1 MPDFQLPDGHS
12 FAIKERGFSPKR
24 GERRFEMAVKTFL
37 NTALIILVFVLVVG
51 APVVAGGQIIYVDAG
66 ATGTNNGSS
75 WTDAFNFL
83 QDALAAAYYGDEIHV
98 AKGIYKPDQGAG
110 MTPGDREA
118 SFQLVNG
125 VTLKG
130 GYAGFGAP
138 DPNARD
144 IKLYETILSGDLD
157 GNDIKVGTVGELWKE
172 PTQTDNSFNVVTG
185 SGTNPATVL
194 DGFTICSGNANVSN
208 PHARGGG
215 MYTVSGSPTVT
226 NCKFS
231 DNSAAYGGAMYNYYS
246 SPVLSHCVFAQ
257 NSAYYFGGG
266 IYNDESNLTIRNCII
281 TRNSAKSDGG
291 GVVDSGSK
299 STLTLTNCII
309 TLNSALT
316 WNGGGIICNNGS
328 ITNCVISDNRSSLR
342 GGGIVCSSG
351 NNSFTNCLITDN
363 KSAMGGGIF
372 CSNNSPTV
380 TNCILTDNQAEK
392 GGGIYCYFESNP
404 KLSNCILFGDKA
416 AYGKEIYLH
425 FLYWLGRER
434 PSEITVN
441 YSNIEGGSEGVYV
454 ENGCK
459 LNWEEGNINEVPCF
473 AFDNDYHLTLDSP
486 CIDAG
491 TNTPEGGLL
500 SVDFD
505 SNPRPLDGDAN
516 GIALVDMGAYEFD
529 PNRPTIALSQTELEF
544 FALET
549 GESPNDQLV
558 SIRNAGGGELAWQVE
573 SSCAWLQVMPIS
585 GVSTNEVDTVSLM
598 VNAAGLTHGDYIC
611 QFRVVGEQAVNSPR
625 IVALV
630 LHVNTTLRVPQEYQ
644 TIQDAIDSAVDGDI
658 VIVADGIYTGDGN
671 RDIDFRGKAIT
682 LMSENGPENC
692 IIDCLANILE
702 PHRAFHFRNFEGSDS
717 VIDGFTITGGNV
729 KGESYSFYY
738 AYGGAIYCR
747 EFCSPTVKNC
757 RLKANSAKYGGAI
770 YCDSASPKIMNC
782 VFTDNSVTWYGG
794 AINFNWYSSP
804 TVANCLFMG
813 NSASWSG
820 GGIANY
826 NRNSVKLTSC
836 TFVENSAI
844 HGNALSCDASQPP
857 PRNNLQVTNCILWDG
872 GDEIWNNDNSTIT
885 MTYSDIWGGWP
896 GQGNIDADPHF
907 VEPGYWDSDYVWIDG
922 DYHLLPGSPC
932 IDSGDPNYVAEPNE
946 TDLDGR
952 PRVINGRIDMGAY
965 ETPIFAEV
973 RILPRTINL
982 ASKGNWI
989 TCYIW
994 LPEQYNVADIDPCS
1008 IFLEDE
1014 IKPEQ
1019 FSVDE
1024 QQQVAT
1030 ARFTRED
1037 VQPILEL
1044 GEINLKIT
1052 GLLTDGNLFEGKD
1065 TIKVVDKAGK
1075 K

>member
-1 MPDFQLPDGHS
+1 LSPTPKFGILIFGQYIFKENKMIARKNRIIMPLIVAFILITTAS
-12 FAIKERGFSPKR
+12 TFAGK
-24 GERRFEMAVKTFL
+24 
-37 NTALIILVFVLVVG
+37 
-51 APVVAGGQIIYVDAG
+51 IIYVDDDAPVG
-66 ATGTNNGSS
+66 GNGQT
-75 WTDAFNFL
+75 WETAYNYL
-83 QDALAAAYYGDEIHV
+83 QDALADANTSVKPVEIRV
-98 AKGIYKPDQGAG
+98 AQGIYKPDQG
-110 MTPGDREA
+110 TNQTNGDRIA
-118 SFQLVNG
+118 TFQLING

-130 GYAGFGAP
+130 GYAGSGEP
-138 DPNARD
+138 DPDARNVD
-144 IKLYETILSGDLD
+144 LYKTILSGDLN
-157 GNDIKVGTVGELWKE
+157 GNDVKVGTVGELWKE
-172 PTQTDNSFNVVTG
+172 PTRTENSFNVVTG
-185 SGTNPATVL
+185 SGTNSIAVL
-194 DGFTICSGNANVSN
+194 DGFDISSGNANVSN

-215 MYTVSGSPTVT
+215 MYTVSGSPAVT

-246 SPVLSHCVFAQ
+246 SPVLSHCVFTQ

-281 TRNSAKSDGG
+281 TRNSAQSSGG
-291 GVVDSGSK
+291 GVVSDWK
-299 STLTLTNCII
+299 STLTLTNSMI
-309 TLNSALT
+309 TFNSALT
-316 WNGGGIICNNGS
+316 WWGGGIICNAGS
-328 ITNCVISDNRSSLR
+328 ITNCVISDNRSPLR

-351 NNSFTNCLITDN
+351 NTSFTNCLITDN
-363 KSAMGGGIF
+363 KSALGGGIF
-372 CSNNSPTV
+372 CSNNSPTI
-380 TNCILTDNQAEK
+380 TNCILTDNKAEK
-392 GGGIYCYFESNP
+392 GGGIYCYSESNP
-404 KLSNCILFGDKA
+404 KLSNCILYGDKA
-416 AYGKEIYLH
+416 AYGKEIYLY
-425 FLYWLGRER
+425 FLYWLGREH

-500 SVDFD
+500 LVDFD
-505 SNPRPLDGDAN
+505 NNPRPLDGDAN

-549 GESPNDQLV
+549 GESPNYQLV
-558 SIRNAGGGELAWQVE
+558 SIRNVGGGELAWQVE
-573 SSCAWLQVMPIS
+573 SSCTWLQVMPIS

-625 IVALV
+625 IVAVV

-671 RDIDFRGKAIT
+671 RDINFKGKAIT

-692 IIDCLANILE
+692 IIDCLANIFE

-747 EFCSPTVKNC
+747 PFCSPTVKNC
-757 RLKANSAKYGGAI
+757 RLKANSATYGGAI
-770 YCDSASPKIMNC
+770 YCKTASPKIMNC
-782 VFTDNSVTWYGG
+782 VFTDNSATWYGG

-804 TVANCLFMG
+804 TVTNCLFMG

-836 TFVENSAI
+836 TFVEIQQFMEMPLA
-844 HGNALSCDASQPP
+844 AMQLSRPQGITFRSPIVSYGMAE
-857 PRNNLQVTNCILWDG
+857 TKYG
-872 GDEIWNNDNSTIT
+872 TTTI
-885 MTYSDIWGGWP
+885 
-896 GQGNIDADPHF
+896 Q
-907 VEPGYWDSDYVWIDG
+907 
-922 DYHLLPGSPC
+922 
-932 IDSGDPNYVAEPNE
+932 
-946 TDLDGR
+946 
-952 PRVINGRIDMGAY
+952 
-965 ETPIFAEV
+965 
-973 RILPRTINL
+973 
-982 ASKGNWI
+982 
-989 TCYIW
+989 
-994 LPEQYNVADIDPCS
+994 
-1008 IFLEDE
+1008 
-1014 IKPEQ
+1014 
-1019 FSVDE
+1019 
-1024 QQQVAT
+1024 
-1030 ARFTRED
+1030 
-1037 VQPILEL
+1037 
-1044 GEINLKIT
+1044 
-1052 GLLTDGNLFEGKD
+1052 
-1065 TIKVVDKAGK
+1065 
-1075 K
+1075 